1 MRSSEAKRTVV
12 YLPNELWLY
21 LFELADKQ
29 NVTMTRLI
37 TTLVL
42 KALGDEAPPCP
53 SYLDYLRRNP
63 SIKPTQEWAKLLH
76 KKQLELIKS
85 LLIQQK
91 TNLSRKELARQTKL
105 NVNTITKLIRNLH
118 AFYPDN
124 VLIERRG
131 NEMYVKW
138 VQ

>member
-1 MRSSEAKRTVV
+1 MRSPEAKRTVV
-12 YLPNELWLY
+12 YLPNELWIY

-53 SYLDYLRRNP
+53 SYLDYLKRNP

-76 KKQLELIKS
+76 KKQLELIKN

-91 TNLSRKELARQTKL
+91 TLSRKELARQTKL
-105 NVNTITKLIRNLH
+105 NVNTITKLINNLR

-124 VLIERRG
+124 VHVERRE

>member
-1 MRSSEAKRTVV
+1 MRSPEAKRTVV

>member
-1 MRSSEAKRTVV
+1 MRSPEAKRTVV
-12 YLPNELWLY
+12 YLPNELWVYLY
-21 LFELADKQ
+21 ELADKQ

-42 KALGDEAPPCP
+42 KALGDKAPPCP

-76 KKQLELIKS
+76 KKQLELIKN

-91 TNLSRKELARQTKL
+91 TLSRKELARQTKL
-105 NVNTITKLIRNLH
+105 NVNTITKLINNLC

-124 VLIERRG
+124 VFIERRE

>member
-1 MRSSEAKRTVV
+1 MRSPEAKRTVV
-12 YLPNELWLY
+12 YLPSQLWVY
-21 LFELADKQ
+21 LFDLADKQ

-37 TTLVL
+37 TTLIL
-42 KALGDEAPPCP
+42 EALGDEAPPCP
-53 SYLDYLRRNP
+53 SYLDYLKRNP

-91 TNLSRKELARQTKL
+91 TLSRKELARQTKL
-105 NVNTITKLIRNLH
+105 NVNTITKLINNLR
-118 AFYPDN
+118 AFYPSN
-124 VLIERRG
+124 ILIERRG